1 MKPSVALP
9 LLHHNH
15 QHCITDA
22 LDQAKAIAEQKG
34 VRFTQQREQV
44 LGLIWQSHKPIGA
57 YQLMEALADAT
68 GKQVAPPTVYRALE
82 FLLEHKLIHRIN
94 SLNAFI
100 GCPCPGEGHAGQFV
114 ICRNCGITL
123 ELNEA
128 TIKAP
133 IKALAAS
140 VGFLIEQQ
148 SLELSGL
155 CPSCQVDTEGSTSH
169 E

>member
-1 MKPSVALP
+1 MKPVSALP
-9 LLHHNH
+9 LRQHNH
-15 QHCITDA
+15 QHCIHDA
-22 LDQAKAIAEQKG
+22 LRQAKIIAEQKG
-34 VRFTQQREQV
+34 LRFTKQREQV

-57 YQLMEALADAT
+57 YQLMDALADAT

-82 FLLEHKLIHRIN
+82 FLLEHRLIHRIN

-114 ICRNCGITL
+114 ICRSCGITL
-123 ELNEA
+123 ELDEA
-128 TIKAP
+128 TVKAP
-133 IKALAAS
+133 IQALAAS

-155 CPSCQVDTEGSTSH
+155 CPTCQIGIEGEAAH
-169 E
+169 G